1 MSRTLSKL
9 FVKLNLVIY
18 AVNFAVLF
26 VAMMLLLSTT
36 KNLAFYMI
44 PGIFLCALVCLVYP
58 DFFNMVASL
67 FGWQQVTN
75 PTPTQAF
82 EHIKQIWND
91 AFTRD
96 YSFLKDNGIVI
107 ATFCA
112 VICWVVG
119 IFCLF
124 QQSRLNKIVN
134 SPMDWYK
141 RKFLSTLIYT
151 LFGGV
156 YGVAMTVGSSAIV
169 FAEEKLTGG
178 MMVWAGYF
186 LICGIAILA
195 GVVIIL
201 IERFL
206 SVQTYNCLSVEEQT
220 AICEKQAKYMDK
232 GQRRRQVR
240 RMGDNARTSAQLE
253 KKNKSQNK
261 KGNNKKGQADKA
273 GTITTVTPTD
283 KN

>member
-1 MSRTLSKL
+1 
-9 FVKLNLVIY
+9 
-18 AVNFAVLF
+18 
-26 VAMMLLLSTT
+26 
-36 KNLAFYMI
+36 
-44 PGIFLCALVCLVYP
+44 
-58 DFFNMVASL
+58 
-67 FGWQQVTN
+67 
-75 PTPTQAF
+75 
-82 EHIKQIWND
+82 
-91 AFTRD
+91 
-96 YSFLKDNGIVI
+96 
-107 ATFCA
+107 
-112 VICWVVG
+112 
-119 IFCLF
+119 
-124 QQSRLNKIVN
+124 
-134 SPMDWYK
+134 MDWYK
-141 RKFLSTLIYT
+141 RKFLSTFIYA

-169 FAEEKLTGG
+169 FAKEKLTGG